1 MKKEYLLAIYTIF
14 CWGTLP
20 TVTKLT
26 LTSISNMQVLFI
38 SSLIATICLLLYL
51 FASRKIKL
59 FKVIRRADL
68 LQLIGLGF
76 LGNFLYSAFYYTG
89 IRTLPST
96 DACIINYLW
105 PIIATICASFILHEK
120 TGMKGWLAIFMSFA
134 GVVIIS
140 TKGIGLHLTEIKGI
154 LLCIMGAICYGVF
167 NVLNKRKKINQY
179 LCTTVYFAVTT
190 ICSGIVFFK
199 TEQFSIMSTKTWG
212 GIIWLGVFI
221 DALAILAWGLALQ
234 KIKIG
239 FLSNFAYTTPVV
251 AMLISFICLGEPIKF
266 YTICGMLF
274 IGGGCFLQI
283 FVKRNH
289 SATQPKKLNIK
300 KS

>member
-1 MKKEYLLAIYTIF
+1 MGEKILKKEYLLAIYTIF

-20 TVTKLT
+20 AVTKLA

-38 SSLIATICLLLYL
+38 SSLVATICLLIYL
-51 FASRKIKL
+51 FVSRKIKL
-59 FKVIRRADL
+59 FKVIGISDL

-76 LGNFLYSAFYYTG
+76 IGNFLYSAFYYAS

-96 DACIINYLW
+96 DACVINYLW

-120 TGMKGWLAIFMSFA
+120 IGVKSWFAILMSFA
-134 GVVIIS
+134 GVITIS
-140 TKGIGLHLTEIKGI
+140 TKGSGLRLTEVKGI
-154 LLCIMGAICYGVF
+154 LLCIAGSVCYGVF
-167 NVLNKRKKINQY
+167 NVLNKKKGMDQY

-199 TEQFSIMSTKTWG
+199 TEHFYFMSTRTWG

-234 KIKIG
+234 KTEVG
-239 FLSNFAYTTPVV
+239 FLSNLAYTTPVT
-251 AMLISFICLGEPIKF
+251 AMLISIICLGEPIQL
-266 YTICGMLF
+266 YTICGMLLVL
-274 IGGGCFLQI
+274 GGCFLQM

-289 SATQPKKLNIK
+289 STM
-300 KS
+300 